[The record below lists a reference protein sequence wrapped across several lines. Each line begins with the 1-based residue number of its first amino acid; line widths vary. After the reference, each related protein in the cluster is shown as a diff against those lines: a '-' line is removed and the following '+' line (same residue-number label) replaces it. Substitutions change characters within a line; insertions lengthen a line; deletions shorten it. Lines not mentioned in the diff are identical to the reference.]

1 MVHLVVVTQRL
12 IGIDKGMKINNLHIA
27 MVALL
32 LAGCSEAEIDNGG
45 QQQKGL
51 MPVLFSAGN
60 SEASVTRA
68 TASYMPE
75 DSRFV
80 CSMFFHAGA
89 NDDDK
94 DPYYYGEPN
103 PEVNMSTTW
112 LKINNATGNAVYRQ
126 KSFGDDS
133 NLSIDTKT
141 GFDNNA
147 TCFYWQN
154 RKNHIFLAL
163 ADYNKLASDDGNTG
177 SLKLFPDINT
187 VDANKQYML
196 EFNLAQGAKMSEQ
209 PDPIRAVV
217 EMKPSGSTQESNRVK
232 LFFEHQFAQVQVNL
246 KSSLDESASVS
257 ASQIEKVELLGVS
270 HTGYVAYC
278 INPDGS
284 LPTTSYDKSTLK
296 TTPFKM
302 FENETS
308 VPTGYLKS
316 FECIAFGM
324 LQGIRITWK
333 ESKTNVEHTV
343 TYDAIT
349 EKELKSGTKY
359 VYNMELRR
367 SLIAQ
372 VTAVISAWTIDKN
385 GYSTDGTIQ

>member
-1 MVHLVVVTQRL
+1 
-12 IGIDKGMKINNLHIA
+12 MKIKNLHIA

-32 LAGCSEAEIDNGG
+32 MAGCSEVEIDNG

-60 SEASVTRA
+60 SEASITRA
-68 TASYMPE
+68 TASYMPQ

-89 NDDDK
+89 NDTDDSA
-94 DPYYYGEPN
+94 YYTDAPTSD
-103 PEVNMSTTW
+103 VNMTTAW
-112 LKINNATGNAVYRQ
+112 LKINNTTGNAVYR
-126 KSFGDDS
+126 KS
-133 NLSIDTKT
+133 T
-141 GFDNNA
+141 FDETDIELDANEFDKAA

-177 SLKLFPDINT
+177 SLKLFPDVKAI
-187 VDANKQYML
+187 DANKQYML
-196 EFNLAQGAKMSEQ
+196 EYNLAQGKEMSEQ

-257 ASQIEKVELLGVS
+257 ADQIIKVELLGVS

-278 INPDGS
+278 INPNGS

-296 TTPFKM
+296 TTPFEM
-302 FENETS
+302 FENKTS

-333 ESKTNVEHTV
+333 ELDTNVEHTV
-343 TYDAIT
+343 TYEAIT

-359 VYNMELRR
+359 IYNMELRR

>member
-1 MVHLVVVTQRL
+1 MQRL
-12 IGIDKGMKINNLHIA
+12 IGIKEGMKIKNLHIA

-32 LAGCSEAEIDNGG
+32 MAGCSEVEIDNG

-60 SEASVTRA
+60 SEASVSRA
-68 TASYMPE
+68 TASYMPQ

-89 NDDDK
+89 NDTDDSA
-94 DPYYYGEPN
+94 YYTDAPTSD
-103 PEVNMSTTW
+103 VNMTTAW
-112 LKINNATGNAVYRQ
+112 LKINNTTGNAVYR
-126 KSFGDDS
+126 KS
-133 NLSIDTKT
+133 T
-141 GFDNNA
+141 FDETDIELDANEFDKVA

-154 RKNHIFLAL
+154 RKNHMFLAL
-163 ADYNKLASDDGNTG
+163 TDNNNLTKDTGDGGLKLYPNAIASDKTE
-177 SLKLFPDINT
+177 SK
-187 VDANKQYML
+187 YML
-196 EFNLAQGAKMSEQ
+196 EYNLAQGGEMSEQ

-257 ASQIEKVELLGVS
+257 ADQIIKVELLGVS

-278 INPDGS
+278 INPNGS

-296 TTPFKM
+296 TTPFEM
-302 FENETS
+302 FENKTS
-308 VPTGYLKS
+308 IPTGYLKS

-333 ESKTNVEHTV
+333 ESDTNVEHTV
-343 TYDAIT
+343 TYEAIT

-372 VTAVISAWTIDKN
+372 VTAVISPWTTGN
-385 GYSTDGTIQ
+385 TYSTQGTIQ

>member
-12 IGIDKGMKINNLHIA
+12 IGIDKGMKIKNLYIA
-27 MVALL
+27 IVALL
-32 LAGCSEAEIDNGG
+32 MAGCSEVEIDNGG
-45 QQQKGL
+45 QQKGL

-60 SEASVTRA
+60 TDVALTRA
-68 TASYMPE
+68 SASYMPE

-112 LKINNATGNAVYRQ
+112 LKINNTTGNAVYRQ
-126 KSFGDDS
+126 QSFGDDS
-133 NLSIDTKT
+133 KLSIDTKT

-154 RKNHIFLAL
+154 RKTHIFLAL

-177 SLKLFPDINT
+177 SLKLFPDVKTI
-187 VDANKQYML
+187 DANKQYML
-196 EFNLAQGAKMSEQ
+196 EYNLAQGKEMSEQ

-257 ASQIEKVELLGVS
+257 ADQIIKVELLGVS

-278 INPDGS
+278 INPNGS

-296 TTPFKM
+296 TTHFEM
-302 FENETS
+302 FENKTS

-333 ESKTNVEHTV
+333 ELDTNVEHTV
-343 TYDAIT
+343 TYEAIT